1 VTKVDGNPALADRF
15 VGLANKQLAI
25 ERAYLLMDSYIA
37 EMSACE
43 TKAALA
49 EIKAAILAKATQPL
63 FAKAAILDQRSVW
76 GHRRK

>member
-1 VTKVDGNPALADRF
+1 MTKVDGNRALADRF

-37 EMSACE
+37 EMSARE

-49 EIKAAILAKATQPL
+49 EIKTAIRAKAG
-63 FAKAAILDQRSVW
+63 AARVCKAAILDR
-76 GHRRK
+76 